1 MSVPKHTFFCPDL
14 NYGLL
19 DESESLHAS
28 RVLRM
33 SVGDNM
39 FLIDG
44 QGRKAKAKITRL
56 HKKEV
61 AFEITEE
68 VTADHS
74 PIELAIGICP
84 TKNIDRTLFFVEKCT
99 EMGIREIYFLQ
110 SSNSERVQ
118 LKIEKIRKT
127 ALSAL
132 KQSGNLFLPKLHE
145 LSPIKSFLEQ
155 DLGQY
160 TKMVAHCEADEDKKY
175 VNEIHQKGTNSLIL
189 IGPEGDFSSEE
200 IDLLKNKGFTPI
212 TLGQSRLRT
221 ETAGI
226 VACHSIYD
234 LYR

>member
-14 NYGLL
+14 NYGLM

-33 SVGDNM
+33 SIGDEM

-44 QGRKAKAKITRL
+44 KGRKAKAKITTL
-56 HKKEV
+56 QKKEV
-61 AFEITEE
+61 GFEITEE
-68 VTADHS
+68 ISANYS
-74 PIELAIGICP
+74 PLELAIGICP

-118 LKIEKIRKT
+118 LKIEKIQKT

-132 KQSGNLFLPKLHE
+132 KQSGNLFLPKLYE
-145 LSPIKSFLEQ
+145 ISPLKSFLTE
-155 DLGQY
+155 DLSRY
-160 TKMVAHCEADEDKKY
+160 NKMFAHCESDEDKKY
-175 VNEIHQKGTNSLIL
+175 IDEIHQKGTNSLIL
-189 IGPEGDFSSEE
+189 IGPEGDFSLEE
-200 IDLLKNKGFTPI
+200 IDLLKENGFIPI
-212 TLGQSRLRT
+212 TLGNSRLRT

-226 VACHSIYD
+226 IACHSIYD